1 MAEVVSGVGKNA
13 KRTDMNTSSKLT
25 QAMQDRI
32 PSQSYGEQVQ
42 LNQLQ
47 SGADLQGASYNV
59 PKISAPMPLPN
70 NEPTVPLTQETLRPE
85 EPAEFGMP
93 FGAGPGPEIL
103 VGQQP
108 IRTKPSDT
116 VYDIMINTNDGE
128 AQALYE
134 ELRYLGL

>member
-1 MAEVVSGVGKNA
+1 MAEVISGVGKNA
-13 KRTDMNTSSKLT
+13 RRTDMNTSSKLT
-25 QAMQDRI
+25 QAIQDRI
-32 PSQSYGEQVQ
+32 PSSSYGEQVQ
-42 LNQLQ
+42 LNQIQ
-47 SGADLQGASYNV
+47 SGADLQGAAYKV
-59 PKISAPMPLPN
+59 PKMTKPMPVPSN
-70 NEPTVPLTQETLRPE
+70 QPTVALTEETLRQD

-108 IRTKPSDT
+108 IRVKPSDT
-116 VYDIMINTNDGE
+116 VYDIMITNNDGE

>member
-47 SGADLQGASYNV
+47 AGANLQGASYNV
-59 PKISAPMPLPN
+59 PKISTPMPLPS
-70 NEPTVPLTQETLRPE
+70 NEPTVPFTQETLRPE

-103 VGQQP
+103 LPQQAVRGP
-108 IRTKPSDT
+108 KLSTT
-116 VYDIMINTNDGE
+116 FYDIS
-128 AQALYE
+128 QADPDLQAVAE
-134 ELRYLGL
+134 DLAARGL